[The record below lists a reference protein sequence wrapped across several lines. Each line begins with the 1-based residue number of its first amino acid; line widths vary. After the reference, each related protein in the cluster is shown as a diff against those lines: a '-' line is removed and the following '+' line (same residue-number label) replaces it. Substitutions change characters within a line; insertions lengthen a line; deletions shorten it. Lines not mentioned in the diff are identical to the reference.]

1 MSLKGKRCFVYTRV
15 SSLQQVDG
23 FSLDG
28 QLESVSSF
36 ASAYDMK
43 IVEVFSDEGF
53 SGKNISGRPEFS
65 RMLRTIRSN
74 PDVVDYILVYKL
86 SRFGRSAAD
95 TLGTLKELKNY
106 DVYLY
111 SVEEH
116 IDSASHL
123 GELLVAILASLS
135 EMERENIRTF
145 TSLGHSKGFESGRW
159 QGGAPPAGYY
169 LKDKELF
176 VDDSYRDIIEL
187 IFKLYGEEG
196 YSVAGV
202 VKYLL
207 SRGIKRPPHKNSK
220 LDYFSTS
227 SIKRIL
233 DNPVYKGYLA
243 YGRRRVVPKKDKKD
257 ETHVVRQ
264 KDFPVVKG
272 IHEAIVSEELWDLCH
287 SRRVS
292 SGVKFEKKYNLE
304 RVCLLSGLVKCP
316 VCGATLYSNI
326 SRKRKPSGGIY
337 KDYFYF
343 ACKHRLLVEGAKCT
357 FKNQIHQDRLTSAVY
372 DIVKGIIS
380 DDLFVSGI
388 QKQLSCSVDTSVI
401 ESDISSLEQH
411 LGTLERSIRSLSS
424 EIDSLDADSSSYS
437 RIYQDMTTRLYRLYD
452 DLSFTEGELS
462 TARSKLLSVRKERL
476 SYEGIKSLLSSFDLI
491 WSRCSDLEKQS
502 LFRLLIERIEIYPE
516 RLSSG
521 RLIKSITFKFPLSN
535 GEKLLDLS
543 LDSCVTDECCV
554 LLSKLYSEGTFS
566 IYLSLD
572 SSDATCG
579 EYHASYSDIKSWV
592 LDTYGVKVSSLYIS
606 QVKRSF
612 GLNMGTNYNVSK
624 KGTSVPICPPEKF
637 DMISSALR
645 HFKIIS

>member
-1 MSLKGKRCFVYTRV
+1 M
-15 SSLQQVDG
+15 D
-23 FSLDG
+23 
-28 QLESVSSF
+28 
-36 ASAYDMK
+36 
-43 IVEVFSDEGF
+43 
-53 SGKNISGRPEFS
+53 
-65 RMLRTIRSN
+65 
-74 PDVVDYILVYKL
+74 
-86 SRFGRSAAD
+86 
-95 TLGTLKELKNY
+95 TLKELKNY

-176 VDDSYRDIIEL
+176 VDDSYRAIIEL

-264 KDFPVVKG
+264 KEFPIVKG
-272 IHEAIVSEELWDLCH
+272 IHE
-287 SRRVS
+287 
-292 SGVKFEKKYNLE
+292 
-304 RVCLLSGLVKCP
+304 
-316 VCGATLYSNI
+316 
-326 SRKRKPSGGIY
+326 
-337 KDYFYF
+337 
-343 ACKHRLLVEGAKCT
+343 
-357 FKNQIHQDRLTSAVY
+357 
-372 DIVKGIIS
+372 
-380 DDLFVSGI
+380 
-388 QKQLSCSVDTSVI
+388 
-401 ESDISSLEQH
+401 
-411 LGTLERSIRSLSS
+411 
-424 EIDSLDADSSSYS
+424 
-437 RIYQDMTTRLYRLYD
+437 
-452 DLSFTEGELS
+452 
-462 TARSKLLSVRKERL
+462 
-476 SYEGIKSLLSSFDLI
+476 
-491 WSRCSDLEKQS
+491 
-502 LFRLLIERIEIYPE
+502 
-516 RLSSG
+516 
-521 RLIKSITFKFPLSN
+521 
-535 GEKLLDLS
+535 
-543 LDSCVTDECCV
+543 CCV
-554 LLSKLYSEGTFS
+554 LLTRLYSEGTFS
-566 IYLSLD
+566 IDLSLD

-579 EYHASYSDIKSWV
+579 ELHASYSDIKSWV

-612 GLNMGTNYNVSK
+612 GLDMGINYNISK
-624 KGTSVPICPPEKF
+624 KGTSVVPTCPPEKF
-637 DMISSALR
+637 EMISSALR